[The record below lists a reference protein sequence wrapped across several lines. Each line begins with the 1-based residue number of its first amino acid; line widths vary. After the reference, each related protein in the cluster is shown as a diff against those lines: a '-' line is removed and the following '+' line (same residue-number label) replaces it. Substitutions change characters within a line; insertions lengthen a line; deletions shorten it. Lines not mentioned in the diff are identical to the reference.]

1 MKKTIIT
8 VTAVAILMLTGCYST
23 PQVRVEEEA
32 AVITPTEAP
41 EPTKTPTPT
50 PFPAE
55 AVKPEKSE
63 ETKSD
68 PLEDLAVKI
77 AGVWGTDDNFFQL
90 FDGTTIKRG
99 WFGSDALPD
108 AQISQVKELSENKYE
123 VYVEDRGVIEDEG
136 GGFEYEGQDYTVI
149 IDGSADGFKKTFI
162 QSTDETAALF
172 VKMGD
177 TFEEA
182 VAYSW
187 EGFSDDFRELNE
199 EIMGVKDN
207 DTFATGIWY
216 TDGYDEVGSWAGSYM
231 IELSGDGKA
240 TCFGWRNNDS
250 GTYEITGPNS
260 VKITFDHCEIDSP
273 GEGWVPVE
281 GFIYT
286 IDMIIDGDEAQIKI
300 DAPDVISNLE
310 DGIVHRK
317 SKE

>member
-1 MKKTIIT
+1 MKKTIIPI
-8 VTAVAILMLTGCYST
+8 TAVAILMFTGCYPI
-23 PQVRVEEEA
+23 PQGQAEKEA
-32 AVITPTEAP
+32 AVITPIETP
-41 EPTKTPTPT
+41 EPTKTTTPT
-50 PFPAE
+50 PAPTE
-55 AVKPEKSE
+55 TPEPEKSE
-63 ETKSD
+63 ESTID

-149 IDGSADGFKKTFI
+149 IDGSDDGFKKTFI
-162 QSTDETAALF
+162 QSTDEASILF
-172 VKMGD
+172 VKMGN

-182 VAYSW
+182 EAYSW

-199 EIMGVKDN
+199 EIMGVKD
-207 DTFATGIWY
+207 FGPLASGRWY
-216 TDGYDEVGSWAGSYM
+216 TDGYDEFNNWAGSYK
-231 IELSGDGKA
+231 IELSRDGKA

-260 VKITFDHCEIDSP
+260 VKITFDHCEVDSP

-286 IDMIIDGDEAQIKI
+286 IDMIIDGDVAQIKI

-317 SKE
+317 